1 VKRFSATKTIVTGVA
16 LGIVFV
22 WQLAAS
28 LLNDGRVLAAALDMP
43 SPARAEEE
51 RIQAVL
57 GPHYEALQA
66 MRLYVPP
73 VNGFVLC
80 PTQTE
85 VQRIFYLNALRLLLF
100 PRLVVPWS
108 RDSVAFLKAWTG
120 DKQLFFC
127 AIEANDREPPPG
139 RWNRIANGEYF
150 GLWQF
155 KAQQ

>member
-1 VKRFSATKTIVTGVA
+1 VKRFFASKTLLCGVVLA
-16 LGIVFV
+16 IAFG

-28 LLNDGRVLAAALDMP
+28 LLYDGRVLAGALDMP

-51 RIQAVL
+51 RIHAVL

-80 PTQTE
+80 PNQTE
-85 VQRIFYLNALRLLLF
+85 VQRIFHLNALRLLLF

-139 RWNRIANGEYF
+139 RWNRIATGEYF

-155 KAQQ
+155 KAPQ